1 MVNKRSSALA
11 AAFAATAAA
20 RTCKDLTIEVS
31 ISARNGVFNYPVPKT
46 TVDVTNFAINL
57 AQQGHNLTADYLQDY
72 ATVGGTYELAAT
84 YCQPNSGAGNIL
96 QILTHGIGFDR
107 SYWDFPANGY
117 NYSYVGPAVDDY
129 GFSTLTWDRL
139 GIAESSRGD
148 PINEIQAWLE
158 VAALK
163 ALTDKARAGEL
174 TPGVGAFDKIV
185 HVGHSF
191 GSAHTYA
198 LTAMYPDASDGII
211 LTGFSQNGSYVP
223 QFLLGGA
230 FVPAN
235 SVPALSDYVDGY
247 MASGYEGATH
257 IGFFAPGDFDPAIL
271 TAAYQTGK
279 PVTVGE
285 LLTIGG
291 ETATPNS
298 FSKPVL
304 IITGERDVPFCGGD
318 CFATGNPD
326 LPSIPA
332 FSGKILSK
340 ADPFEAYIVKGA
352 AHGLT
357 LGYSHVETTS
367 KMLDFFVQNG
377 LGCN

>member
-1 MVNKRSSALA
+1 MVNMKTSALA

-57 AQQGHNLTADYLQDY
+57 AQQGHNLTAVYLQDY

-139 GIAESSRGD
+139 GIAQSSRGD

-174 TPGVGAFDKIV
+174 TPGVDAFDKIV

-291 ETATPNS
+291 ETATPNA
-298 FSKPVL
+298 FAKPVL

-340 ADPFEAYIVKGA
+340 ADPFEAYIVPGA

-357 LGYSHVETTS
+357 LGYSHVETTG
-367 KMLDFFVQNG
+367 KMLDFLVQNG